1 LPLPTAFRYTV
12 TVTPAVL
19 VVLLVG
25 PVLASGNT
33 SRSLPQ
39 GAAAPAKKTAPAEV
53 KMELVLTRADSGGD
67 AAQAKPTDG
76 KTVTLG
82 TPTLTTLDGGT
93 ATLSVTGTDLSY
105 NVALSP
111 LVETTNNTGGS
122 TGSGG
127 GGPTAG
133 TAPPTQPTAPTT
145 AAPAAPA
152 PTGPSV
158 RVQWNIRLAGKSLPG
173 ATTCAISGAS
183 RLEIGKEGAI
193 SEIRLTD
200 PNTGRATT
208 FRLVAKITMGSGNTG
223 SSAGVTDTGER
234 AIAGTPSKVE
244 SSGARP

>member
-1 LPLPTAFRYTV
+1 MTSATLAL
-12 TVTPAVL
+12 
-19 VVLLVG
+19 LLVA
-25 PVLASGNT
+25 PVLASADT
-33 SRSLPQ
+33 PRFRTQ
-39 GAAAPAKKTAPAEV
+39 GTAAPAKKPAPAEV
-53 KMELVLTRADSGGD
+53 KLELVLTRADSGGD
-67 AAQAKPTDG
+67 ASQAKPTDG

-111 LVETTNNTGGS
+111 LVETTNNTGG
-122 TGSGG
+122 GKGNGVSGG
-127 GGPTAG
+127 GNPAAG
-133 TAPPTQPTAPTT
+133 TAPSTPPTAPTT
-145 AAPAAPA
+145 AATA
-152 PTGPSV
+152 PTASSV

-208 FRLVAKITMGSGNTG
+208 FRLVAKITTGSGNTG
-223 SSAGVTDTGER
+223 SSAGVTDTGGQ
-234 AIAGTPSKVE
+234 AVAGTSSKVE
-244 SSGARP
+244 SSGAQR